1 MLSLGRDHVCAESL
15 AATLRAICGPR
26 LEWVLNECAT
36 NMNGRRPPF
45 AAMIARVDATPAQ
58 RVKKFVSKM

>member
-1 MLSLGRDHVCAESL
+1 MNALLGSGSRLRRIVGRN
-15 AATLRAICGPR
+15 AARNLH
-26 LEWVLNECAT
+26 ECAT